1 MAQRGFTLLEI
12 VIAFAIAA
20 LALLALYQGVTKA
33 LAGTSNAAGT
43 VEALRDAQS
52 LLATVGTAIPAD
64 LGEQNGEAPDGFSWR
79 IRVTPAASRPLAADA
94 KRNLDL
100 RAVEVTVTRRVGGHI
115 SAVSL
120 SGYRLVANAAPPG

>member
-20 LALLALYQGVTKA
+20 LALLALYQGVAKA

-52 LLATVGTAIPAD
+52 LLAAVGTAIPAD
-64 LGEQNGEAPDGFSWR
+64 LGERNGEAPDGFGWR
-79 IRVTPAASRPLAADA
+79 IRVTAAGSRPLAENA
-94 KRNLDL
+94 KGNLDL
-100 RAVEVTVTRRVGGHI
+100 RAVEVTVTWRVGGRV

-120 SGYRLVANAAPPG
+120 SGYRLVANAPPPA